1 MEFIFQLGI
10 VIILVL
16 LNGFFVASEFALVAV
31 RKTRIDELAN
41 KGNAAAKLVQKSIA
55 HLDTYISAT
64 QLGITLASLALGWIG
79 EPAIAHFVEPYL
91 SFLPSEAAFISSHTI
106 AVTIAFSFITFLHI
120 VLGELAPKTVALQ
133 KAEKT
138 SLVIIAPLIA
148 FTFIF
153 KPVIWLLNGAGAAV
167 LKLFGFS
174 APAGHTLVHSEEE
187 IKMLLKQSGMTGV
200 IAKDEV
206 EMVYNVFQLG
216 DTMVKQIMVPRTD
229 IMSFNVAIA
238 LADIIKRIGKN
249 VHSRFPVYEHS
260 IDNIIGFIHVKDIYK
275 AAIKIEKKSREAGSA
290 SGGKKLSEMNIIRNI
305 ITVPETKK
313 ANEVLVEMRKKRV
326 HLAVVNDE
334 YGGTAG
340 IITLEDV
347 LESLVGDIQDE
358 FEKPEEP
365 IKNLKDGSFIIDGL
379 VPVKTVI
386 NRFKLPMR
394 GQGYS
399 TIGGLVF
406 GVLGHQP
413 KVGEKLQIGNI
424 IFTVEK
430 LEKKRIKTIRLTI
443 QEKKKLRKK

>member
-1 MEFIFQLGI
+1 MEFILQLGV
-10 VIILVL
+10 VILLVL

-41 KGNAAAKLVQKSIA
+41 KGNAAAKMVQKSIQ

-79 EPAIAHFVEPYL
+79 EPSIANFIEPHL
-91 SFLPSEAAFISSHTI
+91 SFLSEEAAFVSAHTI
-106 AVTIAFSFITFLHI
+106 AVTIAFSLITFLHI

-133 KAEKT
+133 TSEKT
-138 SLVIIAPLIA
+138 SLFIIAPLIA

-153 KPVIWLLNGAGAAV
+153 KPVIWLLNGSGALV
-167 LKLFGFS
+167 LKLFGFT
-174 APAGHTLVHSEEE
+174 APSGNTLVHSEEE
-187 IKMLLKQSGMTGV
+187 IKMLLTQSGMTGE
-200 IAKDEV
+200 IARDEV
-206 EMVYNVFQLG
+206 EMVINVFQLG

-229 IMSFNVAIA
+229 IMAFNVSTT
-238 LADIIKRIGKN
+238 LHDVIKRMQRNI
-249 VHSRFPVYEHS
+249 HSRFPVYEHS
-260 IDNIIGFIHVKDIYK
+260 IDTIIGFIHVKDIYK
-275 AAIKIEKKSREAGSA
+275 AALKVDSR
-290 SGGKKLSEMNIIRNI
+290 KKLSEMNIMRSI

-340 IITLEDV
+340 IVTLEDV

-358 FEKPEEP
+358 FEKPDEP
-365 IKNLKDGSFIIDGL
+365 IKKQKDGSFVIDGL

-386 NRFKLPMR
+386 NKFKLPMR

-413 KVGEKLQIGNI
+413 ITGEKLQIGNI
-424 IFTVEK
+424 VFTIEK
-430 LEKKRIKTIRLTI
+430 MEKKRIKTIRLTI
-443 QEKKKLRKK
+443 EEKRKK

>member
-1 MEFIFQLGI
+1 MDFIIQIGI

-41 KGNAAAKLVQKSIA
+41 KGNAAAKLVQTSIL

-79 EPAIAHFVEPYL
+79 EPAIAHFIEPHLVFL
-91 SFLPSEAAFISSHTI
+91 SEDAAFISAHTI
-106 AVTIAFSFITFLHI
+106 AVAIAFFIITVLHI

-138 SLVIIAPLIA
+138 SLFIIVPLVA
-148 FTFIF
+148 FTFVF
-153 KPVIWLLNGAGAAV
+153 KPFIWLLNGAGALV

-187 IKMLLKQSGMTGV
+187 IKMLLKQSGLTGV

-229 IMSFNVAIA
+229 IIAFNVSTT
-238 LADIIKRIGKN
+238 LHDVIKRIGKN
-249 VHSRFPVYEHS
+249 IHSRFPVYEHS
-260 IDNIIGFIHVKDIYK
+260 IDTIIGFIHVKDIYK
-275 AAIKIEKKSREAGSA
+275 AALKVDKTKKI
-290 SGGKKLSEMNIIRNI
+290 SEMNIMRHS

-340 IITLEDV
+340 IVTLEDV

-365 IKNLKDGSFIIDGL
+365 IRKQRDGSFIIDGL

-386 NRFKLPMR
+386 SKFNLPMR

-413 KVGEKLQIGNI
+413 KIGEKLQIGNI
-424 IFTVEK
+424 VFTIEK
-430 LEKKRIKTIRLTI
+430 LEKKRIKTIRLTRL
-443 QEKKKLRKK
+443 EVKVLRKK